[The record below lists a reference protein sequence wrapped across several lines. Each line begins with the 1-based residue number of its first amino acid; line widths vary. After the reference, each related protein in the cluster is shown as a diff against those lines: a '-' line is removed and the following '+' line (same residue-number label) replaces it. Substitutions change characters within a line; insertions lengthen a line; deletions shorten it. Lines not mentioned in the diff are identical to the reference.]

1 MVAIDIKTTNQKVA
15 GSSPAER
22 APNYPANRSN
32 SRRPELSIR
41 RPQPARF
48 NCTANRR
55 RMAFE
60 PILAP
65 SPGPFLCR
73 SQQPRRSCSPR
84 RPRLAC
90 SLSCSGRHLLIDDDG
105 IVAVADLLYGVL
117 GPFLIVHGASYLI
130 GPVLLYEGRRRLVE
144 LFAMDAS
151 ANHVVIVGGPEAV
164 DELLSMVLDDG
175 KAIPLFDSV
184 EEAETFLAS
193 TGEFGKDW
201 RAREVRGTELIEI
214 LEYQGEE
221 VEYVALSPPPENLEG
236 GMEVNVIYREILTD
250 LLRRQL
256 EAAIPPKES
265 RGFWR
270 GLFGR

>member
-1 MVAIDIKTTNQKVA
+1 
-15 GSSPAER
+15 
-22 APNYPANRSN
+22 
-32 SRRPELSIR
+32 
-41 RPQPARF
+41 
-48 NCTANRR
+48 
-55 RMAFE
+55 
-60 PILAP
+60 
-65 SPGPFLCR
+65 
-73 SQQPRRSCSPR
+73 
-84 RPRLAC
+84 
-90 SLSCSGRHLLIDDDG
+90 
-105 IVAVADLLYGVL
+105 
-117 GPFLIVHGASYLI
+117 
-130 GPVLLYEGRRRLVE
+130 
-144 LFAMDAS
+144 
-151 ANHVVIVGGPEAV
+151 
-164 DELLSMVLDDG
+164 LSMVLDDG

-201 RAREVRGTELIEI
+201 RAREVRAIELIEI

-256 EAAIPPKES
+256 EATPPKES